1 MTFTLLCAKLVLS
14 EVIYM
19 DEHMKKMIAPVT
31 ITVLLIV
38 YYILYFAF
46 LMFLVKILW
55 IKLLIGIFPIVFGI
69 AMIYVCIERIRE
81 IQGGEEDDLS
91 KY

>member
-1 MTFTLLCAKLVLS
+1 
-14 EVIYM
+14 M
-19 DEHMKKMIAPVT
+19 DEHMKKMIAPIT
-31 ITVLLIV
+31 ITVILVI

-46 LMFLVKILW
+46 IMFLVKGLIL
-55 IKLLIGIFPIVFGI
+55 KLLIGIIPIVFGV
-69 AMIYVCIERIRE
+69 AMIYVCIERIKE

>member
-1 MTFTLLCAKLVLS
+1 
-14 EVIYM
+14 M

-55 IKLLIGIFPIVFGI
+55 IKLLIGIVPIVFGI

>member
-1 MTFTLLCAKLVLS
+1 
-14 EVIYM
+14 M
-19 DEHMKKMIAPVT
+19 DEHMKKMIAPIT
-31 ITVLLIV
+31 ITVILII

-46 LMFLVKILW
+46 IMFLVKGLIL
-55 IKLLIGIFPIVFGI
+55 KLLIGIIPIVFGV
-69 AMIYVCIERIRE
+69 AMIYVCIERIKE

>member
-1 MTFTLLCAKLVLS
+1 
-14 EVIYM
+14 M

-46 LMFLVKILW
+46 LISLIKGVVIKI
-55 IKLLIGIFPIVFGI
+55 LIGIIPIAFGI
-69 AMIYVCIERIRE
+69 AMIYVCVERIKE

>member
-1 MTFTLLCAKLVLS
+1 
-14 EVIYM
+14 M

>member
-1 MTFTLLCAKLVLS
+1 
-14 EVIYM
+14 M

-46 LMFLVKILW
+46 LISLIKGVVIKI
-55 IKLLIGIFPIVFGI
+55 LIGIIPIVFGI
-69 AMIYVCIERIRE
+69 AMIYVCVERIKE